1 MNTTSN
7 KFNLSIEYCVP
18 CDYSSQALLA
28 ATSII
33 KNFQNS
39 IDHLVL
45 ITGTKGI
52 FDVKINDELVFS
64 KNQIKRFP
72 EEGELINIIKD
83 KYAV

>member
-33 KNFQNS
+33 KNFQHS
-39 IDHLVL
+39 IDRLVL
-45 ITGTKGI
+45 IPGTKGI

-64 KNQIKRFP
+64 KQQIKRFP
-72 EEGELINIIKD
+72 NEGELINIIENKH
-83 KYAV
+83 AI

>member
-7 KFNLSIEYCVP
+7 KFNLSMEYCVP
-18 CDYSSQALLA
+18 CDYSSQAILA

-33 KNFQNS
+33 KNFQYS
-39 IDHLVL
+39 INQLVL

-64 KNQIKRFP
+64 KQQTKRFR
-72 EEGELINIIKD
+72 EEGELINIAEN
-83 KYAV
+83 KYTV